1 VTARGFTG
9 AVDQAK
15 VVAAIRAAESRST
28 GEVRVHVT
36 SQAVDDAHAAAV
48 ATFEK
53 LGMTAT
59 RERNGVLLFIA
70 PLSRKF
76 AVIGDAGI
84 HARCGQSFWT
94 ELAAA
99 VGDDFKAERF
109 TEGIVKGLTRAADLL
124 AQHFP
129 RSADRPDT
137 NELPDDVTED

>member
-1 VTARGFTG
+1 VKARGFTG
-9 AVDQAK
+9 AVDRER

-36 SQAVDDAHAAAV
+36 SQAVDDVHAAAV

-76 AVIGDAGI
+76 AVIGDTGI
-84 HARCGQSFWT
+84 HTRCGPAFWS
-94 ELAAA
+94 ELAGA
-99 VGDDFKAERF
+99 VAEDFRAERF
-109 TEGIVKGLTRAADLL
+109 TEGIVKGLTRAADIL

-137 NELPDDVTED
+137 NELPDEVSED

>member
-1 VTARGFTG
+1 VKARGFTG
-9 AVDQAK
+9 AVDQEK
-15 VVAAIRAAESRST
+15 VVAAIRAAEARST

-36 SQAVDDAHAAAV
+36 SQAVDDVQAAAIT
-48 ATFEK
+48 TFEK

-76 AVIGDAGI
+76 AVIGDTGI

-99 VGDDFKAERF
+99 VSEDFRAERF

-137 NELPDDVTED
+137 NELSDDVTED